1 MFYIVQYSISYKQT
15 YLSPFSINDSKE
27 RLGSVTTHPFLDRTT
42 PMGVASLI
50 AKAIASVDDV
60 AESFS
65 KLGMFVVV
73 VTVGVLVH
81 QLVVLSLL
89 LFALTRRNPLT
100 FHLSILRPYFIAFAA
115 TST

>member
-1 MFYIVQYSISYKQT
+1 M
-15 YLSPFSINDSKE
+15 
-27 RLGSVTTHPFLDRTT
+27 TTHPFFDRTT
-42 PMGVASLI
+42 PLGVASLI

-73 VTVGVLVH
+73 VTVGVLIH

-100 FHLSILRPYFIAFAA
+100 FHLSILRPYFIGFAA